1 MIGLPEIIG
10 IAIVAII
17 LIFGGRKIPEIARS
31 LGRFTGEFKKGKMEV
46 EKELKEVKE
55 IKNELKAGKKL
66 AQSAQNEK
74 S

>member
-17 LIFGGRKIPEIARS
+17 LIFGGRKIPEIGRA

-66 AQSAQNEK
+66 VQNEK
-74 S
+74 KA

>member
-66 AQSAQNEK
+66 VQNGK
-74 S
+74 KA

>member
-1 MIGLPEIIG
+1 MIGLPEIIA

-17 LIFGGRKIPEIARS
+17 LIFGGKKIPEIARS

-55 IKNELKAGKKL
+55 IKKELKAGKK
-66 AQSAQNEK
+66 SAQNEK
-74 S
+74 G

>member
-66 AQSAQNEK
+66 VQNEK
-74 S
+74 KA